1 MSSPPGKSFHCFL
14 EITVFLSCCPFIFNK
29 DRNTENKRHDS
40 GRYTQYDLVS
50 FLDNIKTYTN
60 FLFFYICWIVE
71 GLKAVEIEKCKRD
84 ISDIKD
90 QIWNA
95 QKKFVDFNRLRWVYR
110 NNRRN
115 QFQVKPGSDRYVQYE
130 TDGI

>member
-1 MSSPPGKSFHCFL
+1 MSSPPGKYFHCFL

-40 GRYTQYDLVS
+40 GRYTLYDLAS

-60 FLFFYICWIVE
+60 FLFVYICRIVE

-95 QKKFVDFNRLRWVYR
+95 QKKFVDFNRLR
-110 NNRRN
+110 
-115 QFQVKPGSDRYVQYE
+115 
-130 TDGI
+130 